1 MLFPIYFID
10 IVRVEM
16 IIDNEYREVGMGYFV
31 NDLRSNFVFEREVVE
46 ADRPS
51 LITIIIFHFVMFS
64 WVCTWCQWI
73 SQTFRSL
80 TINIRIYLWP
90 YHWFFLL
97 RSYIVTHALEDLKVH
112 EEIRAFLEHTKE
124 DFLIILFLPFFLYR
138 LLSNMP

>member
-10 IVRVEM
+10 IVRIEM

-64 WVCTWCQWI
+64 WVCT
-73 SQTFRSL
+73 
-80 TINIRIYLWP
+80 
-90 YHWFFLL
+90 
-97 RSYIVTHALEDLKVH
+97 
-112 EEIRAFLEHTKE
+112 
-124 DFLIILFLPFFLYR
+124 
-138 LLSNMP
+138 